1 MADFDVIVLGGGPG
15 GYLAAERL
23 GHAGK
28 KVLLVEKEFLGGTC
42 LNVGC
47 IPTKS
52 LLNSAKLYQ
61 HALHSE
67 QFGVTASGVEFDWAK
82 VQSWKADVVKT
93 LVGGVG
99 AAEKRAGVEVAT
111 AHGTL
116 IAPGVVEL
124 APLSSRRTPGSP
136 HLTGQATGGI
146 PGQARDDDQAGDDDQ
161 ARDDADVP
169 VTTRVTADHV
179 IIATGSVPV
188 MPPIPGAKDNPLV
201 VDSTGLLAVETVP
214 ERLVVIGGGVIG
226 VEFASLFAAFGSHVE
241 VIEMLPEILP
251 FADADLA
258 ARTRKALADVTFH
271 LGCKVTAIESGTV
284 VWTDAKGAEQRAEA
298 DLVLMAVGRRPLVD
312 GWGATEAGLEVGP
325 RGVVVDDTMRTNLP
339 NVWAVGDVT
348 GRSLLAHAAYRM
360 GEIAAAHII
369 DTAAAAK
376 RGQRLRVDTIPWAV
390 YTMPEA
396 AGVGLTEAQ
405 AKGRGHQVTTATV
418 PLAVSGRFVAE
429 NGVRAPGA
437 VKLIADKGTRAVLGI
452 HVLGN
457 YAPETIWGAAAVLE
471 TELTVD
477 DLRQV
482 VFPHPTVSEAIREA
496 AWAIKA

>member
-1 MADFDVIVLGGGPG
+1 MADYDVIILGVGPG
-15 GYLAAERL
+15 GDFAAEWL
-23 GHAGK
+23 GDQK
-28 KVLLVEKEFLGGTC
+28 LMVLVVEKEALGGTF

-61 HALHSE
+61 HARHSE
-67 QFGVTASGVEFDWAK
+67 QFGVTATGVEFDWAT

-99 AAEKRAGVEVAT
+99 MAEKRAGVEVANT
-111 AHGTL
+111 HGTL
-116 IAPGVVEL
+116 IGPGVVEV
-124 APLSSRRTPGSP
+124 
-136 HLTGQATGGI
+136 
-146 PGQARDDDQAGDDDQ
+146 AGE
-161 ARDDADVP
+161 RK
-169 VTTRVTADHV
+169 TADHV
-179 IIATGSVPV
+179 IIATGSVPA

-201 VDSTGLLAVETVP
+201 VDSTGLLAVEAVP
-214 ERLVVIGGGVIG
+214 KRLAVIGGGVIG
-226 VEFASLFAAFGSHVE
+226 VEFASLFAAFGAQVD

-251 FADADLA
+251 FMDDDLA
-258 ARTRKALADVTFH
+258 ARTRKALNEVTFH
-271 LGCKVTAIESGTV
+271 LGCRVTAIEDGTV
-284 VWTDAKGAEQRAEA
+284 VYTDAKGAEQRAEA

-312 GWGATEAGLEVGP
+312 GWGAQEAGLEVGP
-325 RGVVVDDTMRTNLP
+325 RGIVVDETMRTNLP

-369 DTAAAAK
+369 DTAAAS
-376 RGQRLRVDTIPWAV
+376 RTGQRLRVDTIPWAV
-390 YTMPEA
+390 YSMPEA

-405 AKGRGHQVTTATV
+405 AVARGHEVSTATV

-437 VKLIADKGTRAVLGI
+437 VKLIADASSRAVLGV
-452 HVLGN
+452 HMLGS
-457 YAPETIWGAAAVLE
+457 YAPEIIWGASTVLE

-482 VFPHPTVSEAIREA
+482 VFPHPTVSEGIREA
-496 AWAIKA
+496 AWAIKD

>member
-1 MADFDVIVLGGGPG
+1 MSDFDVIVLGGGPG

-23 GHAGK
+23 GHAK
-28 KVLLVEKEFLGGTC
+28 KRVLLVEKEFLGGTC

-67 QFGVTASGVEFDWAK
+67 QFGVSASGVEFDWTK
-82 VQSWKADVVKT
+82 VQAWKADVVSK
-93 LVGGVG
+93 LVAGV
-99 AAEKRAGVEVAT
+99 ASTEKRMGVEVVFG
-111 AHGTL
+111 HGTFVG
-116 IAPGVVEL
+116 PGVVEVD
-124 APLSSRRTPGSP
+124 
-136 HLTGQATGGI
+136 GQ
-146 PGQARDDDQAGDDDQ
+146 RK
-161 ARDDADVP
+161 
-169 VTTRVTADHV
+169 TADHV
-179 IIATGSVPV
+179 IIATGSVPA

-201 VDSTGLLAVETVP
+201 VDSTGLLAVEAVP
-214 ERLVVIGGGVIG
+214 KRLAVIGGGVIG
-226 VEFASLFAAFGSHVE
+226 VEFASLFAAFGSQVE
-241 VIEMLPEILP
+241 VVEMLPEILP
-251 FADADLA
+251 FMDDDLA
-258 ARTRKALADVTFH
+258 ARTRKALTGITFH
-271 LGCKVTAIESGTV
+271 LGCKVTAIEGGTV
-284 VWTDAKGAEQRAEA
+284 IYTDAKGVEQRAES

-312 GWGATEAGLEVGP
+312 GWGAKEAGLEVGP

-360 GEIAAAHII
+360 GEIAAAHIV
-369 DTAAAAK
+369 DTAAAA
-376 RGQRLRVDTIPWAV
+376 RNGQLLRVDTVPWAV
-390 YTMPEA
+390 YSMPEA

-405 AKGRGHQVTTATV
+405 AKERGHHVVTATV
-418 PLAVSGRFVAE
+418 PLTVSGRFVAE
-429 NGVRAPGA
+429 NGVRGPGA

-452 HVLGN
+452 HMLGN
-457 YAPETIWGAAAVLE
+457 YAPETIWGAATVLE

-496 AWAIKA
+496 AWAIKD

>member
-1 MADFDVIVLGGGPG
+1 MADYDVIVLGGGPG

-52 LLNSAKLYQ
+52 LLNSAKLYE
-61 HALHSE
+61 HALHSA
-67 QFGVTASGVEFDWAK
+67 QFGVTATGVEFDWGT
-82 VQSWKADVVKT
+82 VQAWKADVVSK
-93 LVGGVG
+93 LVGGV
-99 AAEKRAGVEVAT
+99 AATEKRMGVEVVFG
-111 AHGTL
+111 HGTL
-116 IAPGVVEL
+116 IGPGVVEVD
-124 APLSSRRTPGSP
+124 G
-136 HLTGQATGGI
+136 
-146 PGQARDDDQAGDDDQ
+146 
-161 ARDDADVP
+161 
-169 VTTRVTADHV
+169 TRKTSDHV
-179 IIATGSVPV
+179 IVATGSVPA
-188 MPPIPGAKDNPLV
+188 MPPIPGAKGNPLV
-201 VDSTGLLAVETVP
+201 VDSTGLLAVEAVP
-214 ERLVVIGGGVIG
+214 KRLAVIGGGVIG
-226 VEFASLFAAFGSHVE
+226 VEFASLFAAFGAQVE

-251 FADADLA
+251 FADDDLA
-258 ARTRKALADVTFH
+258 ARTRKALKGITFQ
-271 LGCKVTAIESGTV
+271 LGCRVTAIEGGTV
-284 VWTDAKGAEQRAEA
+284 VYTSAKGEEQRAEA

-312 GWGATEAGLEVGP
+312 GWGAKEAGLEVGP

-360 GEIAAAHII
+360 GEIAAAHIV
-369 DTAAAAK
+369 DTAAAS
-376 RGQRLRVDTIPWAV
+376 RNGQLLRVDTIPWAV
-390 YTMPEA
+390 YSMPEA

-405 AKGRGHQVTTATV
+405 ASQRGHDVVTATV

-429 NGVRAPGA
+429 NGVRGSGA
-437 VKLIADKGTRAVLGI
+437 VKLIADAATRAVLGI
-452 HVLGN
+452 HMLGN

-482 VFPHPTVSEAIREA
+482 VFPHPTVSEGIREA
-496 AWAIKA
+496 AWAITD

>member
-28 KVLLVEKEFLGGTC
+28 KVLLVEKDALGGTC

-61 HALHSE
+61 HAQHSA
-67 QFGVTASGVEFDWAK
+67 QFGVTAENVAFDWPT
-82 VQSWKADVVKT
+82 VQAWKADVVGK
-93 LVGGVG
+93 LVSGVG
-99 AAEKRAGVEVAT
+99 AAEKRAGVEVVK
-111 AHGTL
+111 GSGRL
-116 IAPGVVEL
+116 IGPGVVEVEGV
-124 APLSSRRTPGSP
+124 RR
-136 HLTGQATGGI
+136 
-146 PGQARDDDQAGDDDQ
+146 
-161 ARDDADVP
+161 
-169 VTTRVTADHV
+169 TADHV
-179 IIATGSVPV
+179 IVATGSVPV

-201 VDSTGLLAVETVP
+201 VDSTGLLAVESVP
-214 ERLVVIGGGVIG
+214 KRLVVIGGGVIG
-226 VEFASLFAAFGSHVE
+226 VEFASLFAAFGAQVE
-241 VIEMLPEILP
+241 VIEMLPEIVP
-251 FADADLA
+251 FMDDDLA
-258 ARTRKALADVTFH
+258 GKLRKALTGVTFR
-271 LGCKVTAIESGTV
+271 LGCKVTGIEGATV
-284 VWTDAKGAEQRAEA
+284 VYTDASGAEQRAQA

-312 GWGATEAGLEVGP
+312 GWGAEQAGLEVGR

-360 GEIAAAHII
+360 GEIAAAHILDPI
-369 DTAAAAK
+369 GARA

-390 YTMPEA
+390 YSIPEA

-405 AKGRGHQVTTATV
+405 AAERGHQVITATV

-429 NGVRAPGA
+429 NGVRAAGA
-437 VKLIADKGTRAVLGI
+437 VKLIADAHSRAVLGV
-452 HVLGN
+452 HMLGP

-471 TELTVD
+471 TDLTVD

-482 VFPHPTVSEAIREA
+482 VFPHPTVSEGIREA
-496 AWAIKA
+496 AWAIRD

>member
-1 MADFDVIVLGGGPG
+1 MSDYDVIVLGGGPG
-15 GYLAAERL
+15 GYIAAERL

-28 KVLLVEKEFLGGTC
+28 KVLLVEKEALGGTC

-52 LLNSAKLYQ
+52 LLNSAKLYAHAQ
-61 HALHSE
+61 HSA
-67 QFGVTASGVEFDWAK
+67 QFGVTAENVSFDWAT

-99 AAEKRAGVEVAT
+99 MAEKRAGVEVAN

-116 IAPGVVEL
+116 VGPGVVEL
-124 APLSSRRTPGSP
+124 TPLSSRRKPGSP
-136 HLTGQATGGI
+136 DAGSRADEEI
-146 PGQARDDDQAGDDDQ
+146 PGRARDDKHLSAK
-161 ARDDADVP
+161 
-169 VTTRVTADHV
+169 TRKTADHV
-179 IIATGSVPV
+179 IIATGSVPA

-201 VDSTGLLAVETVP
+201 VDSTGLLAVDAVP
-214 ERLVVIGGGVIG
+214 QRLAVIGGGVIG
-226 VEFASLFAAFGSHVE
+226 LEFASLFAAFGAQVE
-241 VIEMLPEILP
+241 VIEMLPEIVP
-251 FADADLA
+251 FMDDDLA
-258 ARTRKALADVTFH
+258 AKLRKALSDVTFR
-271 LGCKVTAIESGTV
+271 LGCRVTGIEGATV
-284 VWTDAKGAEQRAEA
+284 VYTDAKGAEQRAEA

-312 GWGATEAGLEVGP
+312 GWGAKESGLEVGP

-360 GEIAAAHII
+360 GEVAAAHII
-369 DTAAAAK
+369 DPVKAANS
-376 RGQRLRVDTIPWAV
+376 GQTLRTDTIPWAV
-390 YTMPEA
+390 YSIPEA

-405 AKGRGHQVTTATV
+405 ASERGHDVVTATV

-429 NGVRAPGA
+429 NGVRGPGA
-437 VKLIADKGTRAVLGI
+437 VKLIADKHTRAVLGV
-452 HVLGN
+452 HMLGS

-482 VFPHPTVSEAIREA
+482 VFPHPTVSEGIREA
-496 AWAIKA
+496 AWALND